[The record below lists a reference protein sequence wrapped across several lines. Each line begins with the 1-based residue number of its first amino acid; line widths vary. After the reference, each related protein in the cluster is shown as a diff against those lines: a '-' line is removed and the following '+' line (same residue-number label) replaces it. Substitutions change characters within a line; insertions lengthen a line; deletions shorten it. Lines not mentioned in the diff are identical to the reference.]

1 MSKTYGPPLGSPV
14 HPREESR
21 PGLEALHYLVET
33 VHRLRAPGGCPWDQ
47 AQTHQSLRKFLI
59 EEAYEVLDLL
69 DQIDSKESLNDPKLR
84 ASFQEELGD
93 VLMQVVLHSELT
105 AEAKVFNFFDVA
117 QGLADKLV
125 RRHPHVFGDI
135 KADSADAALQS
146 WEKQK
151 ATERATKTEASVLEG
166 VPRNLPALQ
175 KAARVIE
182 KVSQV
187 GFQWSDLEGP
197 IEKLHE
203 ELHEFETEA
212 RALQSLPKA
221 DPTRE
226 ALKKRAEAELGD
238 LLFSVANVAYLL
250 KLNPEEALRS
260 TLGRFQGRFQHIER
274 RLKEQG
280 RSPEQSNL
288 EEMDRYW
295 NEAKELEKK

>member
-1 MSKTYGPPLGSPV
+1 MSKTYGPPVGSPV
-14 HPREESR
+14 HPREELR
-21 PGLEALHYLVET
+21 PGLESLHYLVET

-47 AQTHQSLRKFLI
+47 AQTHQTLRKFLI

-135 KADSADAALQS
+135 KAETADAALQS

-151 ATERATKTEASVLEG
+151 ATERAQKIAASVLDG
-166 VPRNLPALQ
+166 VPRHLPALQ

-197 IEKLHE
+197 IGKLHE
-203 ELHEFETEA
+203 ELREFETEA
-212 RALQSLPKA
+212 RALQSLSQE
-221 DPTRE
+221 DPTHE

-295 NEAKELEKK
+295 NEAKSLEKK